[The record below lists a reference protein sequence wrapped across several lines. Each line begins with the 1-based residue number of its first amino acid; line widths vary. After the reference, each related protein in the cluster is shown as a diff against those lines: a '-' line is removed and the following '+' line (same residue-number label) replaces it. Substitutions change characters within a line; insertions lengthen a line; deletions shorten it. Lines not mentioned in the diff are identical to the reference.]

1 MVMVEC
7 DGEVVTRSGIDLASV
22 AADVGRHFG
31 SDDTWGT
38 RMWGRVIA
46 PVSRDRLLARAVA
59 AVAGVLRDTVKGPVS
74 TGKARQSELAR
85 H

>member
-1 MVMVEC
+1 
-7 DGEVVTRSGIDLASV
+7 
-22 AADVGRHFG
+22 
-31 SDDTWGT
+31 
-38 RMWGRVIA
+38 VIA